1 MKKRTKL
8 KDRQLPIYSK
18 GEEIFNMVSHIVGGG
33 FSIIALISCLVVSI
47 IHNNG
52 YAIVSSLIYGFS
64 QILLYTTSSVYHGL
78 SPKKTMGKKVL
89 QVIDHCVIYIMI
101 AGCYTPFALV
111 TFREYDPALGWGIFG
126 IVWGIAIFG
135 ITLNSIDLKKYR
147 VISMICYLVMGWL
160 IIFKIDLLLQL
171 IGPVGMGLLLAGGIV
186 YTIGVILY
194 GVGVKVKWMHSIFH
208 IFIVIA
214 SILQF
219 LSIILFVI

>member
-8 KDRQLPIYSK
+8 KDRKLPKYSK

-33 FSIIALISCLVVSI
+33 FSIIAFITCLVVSI
-47 IHNNG
+47 IHKSG

-64 QILLYTTSSVYHGL
+64 QILLYTTSAIYHGL
-78 SPKKTMGKKVL
+78 SPKLMGKRVFQVL
-89 QVIDHCVIYIMI
+89 DHCVIYIMI

-111 TFREYDPALGWGIFG
+111 TFRQYDPTLGWGIFG
-126 IVWGIAIFG
+126 TVWAIAIFG
-135 ITLNSIDLKKYR
+135 VTMNSIDLKKYR